1 VSNAMYS
8 QNHLIVDN
16 DGNKVVTNSSH
27 HNRYGVMTKV
37 VTTVSHYITKGVMTK
52 VVTTQGGS

>member
-1 VSNAMYS
+1 
-8 QNHLIVDN
+8 
-16 DGNKVVTNSSH
+16 
-27 HNRYGVMTKV
+27 MTKV

>member
-1 VSNAMYS
+1 MYS

-27 HNRYGVMTKV
+27 HNRYGEMTKV

>member
-1 VSNAMYS
+1 MKP
-8 QNHLIVDN
+8 VDV
-16 DGNKVVTNSSH
+16 KRVVTNSSH
-27 HNRYGVMTKV
+27 YYRYSVMTKV